1 MVLDA
6 WQDAEKVWFPII
18 WEEKKDPSNVVDY
31 DIHEEITIDASSVF
45 NANNDT
51 TTGMATVI
59 PWVNAPK
66 LIAST
71 SIIWWWGE
79 YEPTAMTAKAR
90 NSTHYYISDFN
101 TIEMDIT
108 QFTLS
113 EETGNVQL
121 EQLADW
127 LKIPATWTYML
138 EVTYWWIPSQI
149 NCTDTMVVNGV
160 TVHTFVGSY
169 SQYWPND
176 PTETVYLSMMK
187 WDIFKM
193 HTAISRNVSS
203 YYNETH
209 VITIKFIKF

>member
-1 MVLDA
+1 MWLLDA
-6 WQDAEKVWFPII
+6 RANAEKITYPVVW
-18 WEEKKDPSNVVDY
+18 EKVKDADNVIDY
-31 DIHEEITIDASSVF
+31 DIREEQTIDQSSVF

-71 SIIWWWGE
+71 SIIWWE
-79 YEPTAMTAKAR
+79 TEEATLQATAY
-90 NSTHYYISDFN
+90 NSYHYYIDN
-101 TIEMDIT
+101 YDVIQNDLT

-113 EETGNVQL
+113 WEIGTAKLVQT
-121 EQLADW
+121 ANW
-127 LKIPATWTYML
+127 LKIPATWTYLL
-138 EVTYWWIPSQI
+138 ELEYSWIPSQI
-149 NCTDTMVVNGV
+149 NCTDTILINWT

-169 SQYWPND
+169 STYWPNN
-176 PTETVYLSMMK
+176 PTESIYLPFSK
-187 WDIFKM
+187 WDIFSM

-209 VITIKFIKF
+209 YIYIKFTKF